1 MSAGRA
7 DQNLPGGGG
16 DEALRKAQEGNV
28 GIPGIEKRT
37 GDEKRTVDTAPA
49 TGYNTAP
56 DEYSQLFLPIE
67 NGRPVQPAE
76 SAVGRE
82 VTALDSRRT
91 RG

>member
-7 DQNLPGGGG
+7 GQSLPGGWG

-56 DEYSQLFLPIE
+56 DE
-67 NGRPVQPAE
+67 
-76 SAVGRE
+76 
-82 VTALDSRRT
+82 
-91 RG
+91 